1 MTMPPNSPNSPGSP
15 LADGPDG
22 PEGYDAR
29 EFPPRAVTVDI
40 AVFTVTDGRLHVLM
54 LERGPDEPWF
64 PGKFALP
71 GSFVG
76 DDENLQQAAVRVLWE
91 KVGLDLP
98 MHTLE
103 QFGAYGDPDRDPRM
117 RVISIGF
124 MGLIAS
130 TMIEDLDAGSV
141 LPPELEF
148 ERQRCWM
155 AVDDLIDSEVA
166 MVAFDHLRILE
177 EARDRLRVRV
187 EETDAALE
195 LLPEPFTLA
204 QLREVY
210 EAIWGMTID
219 PGNFAKRVGRVEGF
233 IEPIDSAV
241 YVSTLESPMMS
252 MSEPLME
259 THDDVQSSPV
269 ELMRS
274 VQPMRSLMMSS
285 IPKSSIPKSSVEESS
300 SPSRPRGRP
309 PKWFIRGGNEQ
320 LHPPIRRPGS
330 YFSKPPSAS

>member
-1 MTMPPNSPNSPGSP
+1 
-15 LADGPDG
+15 
-22 PEGYDAR
+22 
-29 EFPPRAVTVDI
+29 
-40 AVFTVTDGRLHVLM
+40 
-54 LERGPDEPWF
+54 
-64 PGKFALP
+64 
-71 GSFVG
+71 
-76 DDENLQQAAVRVLWE
+76 
-91 KVGLDLP
+91 
-98 MHTLE
+98 
-103 QFGAYGDPDRDPRM
+103 
-117 RVISIGF
+117 
-124 MGLIAS
+124 
-130 TMIEDLDAGSV
+130 
-141 LPPELEF
+141 
-148 ERQRCWM
+148 M

-241 YVSTLESPMMS
+241 YASNLESPMMS
-252 MSEPLME
+252 MPEPLME
-259 THDDVQSSPV
+259 KLNDFQSSPV

-274 VQPMRSLMMSS
+274 EQPMRSMMMSS
-285 IPKSSIPKSSVEESS
+285 PPMPSDEPSS

-330 YFSKPPSAS
+330 YFSKPPSSS